1 MAEGGGE
8 EVDLDLPDDE
18 QQDYGSRM
26 KRQLVQRLFARKRR
40 GSSGVTPLEG
50 SLVDPPPSTPPP
62 PSLPPST
69 PPPPSLPPA
78 QPLPVPVE
86 SSTAA
91 SSTPGETRLTKMAK
105 RVK

>member
-62 PSLPPST
+62 PSLPP
-69 PPPPSLPPA
+69 A